1 MRLYKLPSI
10 FFSLR
15 HMFYIHQSTCISPQ
29 QTFADID
36 LEQLNP
42 SVDNRLVAIEPVY
55 QGISP
60 GLIRRMGK
68 AVRMGV
74 GSALPLL
81 KDNKVDGI
89 IIGTANGGI
98 EDSLKFLSQI
108 MEYEEGTLTPTHFVQ
123 STYNAIAGQLG
134 MISKNTGYN
143 STHVQ
148 RGHAF
153 EGAMLDAALMLRE
166 NPDNT
171 YLVGGVDEISERNH
185 RMETM
190 DGWYKTTAVESKDL
204 YSTDSVG
211 TLPGEGAAMFLVNNH
226 VDGAIAKLAAL
237 RMLNTES
244 ETLVAEQFS
253 TFLADNNLSAADID
267 LYISGENGDN
277 RLQKYYT
284 VIEAQ
289 LSYNTTQAHYK
300 HAIGEFQTSTAI
312 ATWFIC
318 QMLKAQQVPEHFI
331 KSKGSN
337 TSYKNVVL
345 YNNYKGAEHSFMLVQ
360 AV

>member
-1 MRLYKLPSI
+1 
-10 FFSLR
+10 
-15 HMFYIHQSTCISPQ
+15 MFYIHQSTCISAQ

-36 LEQLNP
+36 LDKLNP
-42 SVDNRLVAIEPVY
+42 SAENRLVAIEPAY

-81 KDNKVDGI
+81 KENKVDGI

-153 EGAMLDAALMLRE
+153 EGAVLDAALMLRE
-166 NPDNT
+166 NPNNT

-185 RMETM
+185 RMEGM
-190 DGWYKTTAVESKDL
+190 DGWYKTSATESKDL
-204 YSTDSVG
+204 YATDTTG
-211 TLPGEGAAMFLVNNH
+211 TLPGEGAAMFVVNNNAE
-226 VDGAIAKLAAL
+226 GAIAKLTAL
-237 RMLNTES
+237 RMLNIET
-244 ETLVAEQFS
+244 ETLVANQFNH
-253 TFLADNNLSAADID
+253 FLAENNLSLADID
-267 LYISGENGDN
+267 LYLSGENGDS
-277 RLQKYYT
+277 RLNKYYNA
-284 VIEAQ
+284 VEA
-289 LSYNTTQAHYK
+289 LLDSTTTIAHYK
-300 HAIGEFQTSTAI
+300 HATGEFQTSTAI

-318 QMLKAQQVPEHFI
+318 QMLKAQHIPAHFI
-331 KSKGSN
+331 KAKGTN
-337 TSYKNVVL
+337 KALKNVVL
-345 YNNYKGAEHSFMLVQ
+345 YNNYKGAEHSFILLQ

>member
-1 MRLYKLPSI
+1 
-10 FFSLR
+10 
-15 HMFYIHQSTCISPQ
+15 MFYIHQSTCISAQ
-29 QTFADID
+29 QTYADID
-36 LEQLNP
+36 LEKLNP
-42 SVDNRLVAIEPVY
+42 SVDNRLVAIEPAY

-81 KDNKVDGI
+81 KENKVDGI

-153 EGAMLDAALMLRE
+153 EGAVLDAALMLRE
-166 NPDNT
+166 NPANT

-185 RMETM
+185 RMEGM
-190 DGWYKTTAVESKDL
+190 DGWYKTSAIESKDL
-204 YSTDSVG
+204 YTGNTPG
-211 TLPGEGAAMFLVNNH
+211 TLPGEGAAMFLVNNTA
-226 VDGAIAKLAAL
+226 DGAVAKLSAL

-244 ETLVAEQFS
+244 EALVATQFS
-253 TFLADNNLSAADID
+253 KFLADNNLSAADID
-267 LYISGENGDN
+267 LYVSGENGDN
-277 RLQKYYT
+277 RLNKYYNA
-284 VIEAQ
+284 VEQQ
-289 LSYNTTQAHYK
+289 LDSNTSTAHYK

-312 ATWFIC
+312 ATWLIC
-318 QMLKAQQVPEHFI
+318 QMLKAQHVPQHFI
-331 KSKGSN
+331 KQQGKN
-337 TSYKNVVL
+337 TALKNVVL
-345 YNNYKGAEHSFMLVQ
+345 YNNYKGTEHSFILLQGV
-360 AV
+360 

>member
-1 MRLYKLPSI
+1 
-10 FFSLR
+10 
-15 HMFYIHQSTCISPQ
+15 MFYIHQSTCISAQ
-29 QTFADID
+29 QTFTDID
-36 LEQLNP
+36 LEKLNP
-42 SVDNRLVAIEPVY
+42 SVDNRLVAIEPAY

-81 KDNKVDGI
+81 KENKVDGI

-153 EGAMLDAALMLRE
+153 EGAVLDAALMLRE
-166 NPDNT
+166 KPDNT

-185 RMETM
+185 RMESM
-190 DGWYKTTAVESKDL
+190 DGWYKIAAVQSKEL
-204 YSTDSVG
+204 YATDTIG
-211 TLPGEGAAMFLVNNH
+211 TLPGEGAAMFLASNNAE
-226 VDGAIAKLAAL
+226 GAIAKLAAL

-244 ETLVAEQFS
+244 EILIAEQFNK
-253 TFLADNNLSAADID
+253 FLADNNINAANID
-267 LYISGENGDN
+267 LYVSGENGDN
-277 RLQKYYT
+277 RLNRYYNSIEQLLDSNIT
-284 VIEAQ
+284 V
-289 LSYNTTQAHYK
+289 AHYK
-300 HAIGEFQTSTAI
+300 HATGEFQTSTAI
-312 ATWFIC
+312 ATWLIC
-318 QMLKAQQVPEHFI
+318 QMLKAQYIPQHFVKKQGKEI
-331 KSKGSN
+331 
-337 TSYKNVVL
+337 TLKNVVL
-345 YNNYKGAEHSFMLVQ
+345 YNNYKGAEHSFMLLQ

>member
-1 MRLYKLPSI
+1 
-10 FFSLR
+10 
-15 HMFYIHQSTCISPQ
+15 MFYIHQSTCISPQ
-29 QTFADID
+29 HAFTDID
-36 LEQLNP
+36 LEKLNP
-42 SVDNRLVAIEPVY
+42 SVDNRLVAIEPAY

-81 KDNKVDGI
+81 KENKVDGI

-153 EGAMLDAALMLRE
+153 EGAVLDAALMLRE

-204 YSTDSVG
+204 YSANTIG
-211 TLPGEGAAMFLVNNH
+211 TLPGEGAAMFLVSNNAE
-226 VDGAIAKLAAL
+226 GAVAKLAAL
-237 RMLNTES
+237 RMLNTDNEN
-244 ETLVAEQFS
+244 LVAEVF
-253 TFLADNNLSAADID
+253 TKFLAENNLSVADID
-267 LYISGENGDN
+267 LYVSGENGDN

-284 VIEAQ
+284 GVEAQ
-289 LSYNTTQAHYK
+289 LSEGTTKVHYK

-312 ATWFIC
+312 ATWLIC
-318 QMLKAQQVPEHFI
+318 QMLKAQNIPQYFI

-337 TSYKNVVL
+337 TSITNVVL
-345 YNNYKGAEHSFMLVQ
+345 YNNYKGVEHSFMLLK

>member
-1 MRLYKLPSI
+1 
-10 FFSLR
+10 
-15 HMFYIHQSTCISPQ
+15 MFYIHQSTCISPQ
-29 QTFADID
+29 QTFTDID
-36 LEQLNP
+36 LEKLNP
-42 SVDNRLVAIEPVY
+42 SVNNRLVAIEPAY

-81 KDNKVDGI
+81 KENKVDGI

-153 EGAMLDAALMLRE
+153 EGAVLDAALMLRE

-190 DGWYKTTAVESKDL
+190 DGWYKTTAIESKDF
-204 YSTDSVG
+204 YNVDTKG
-211 TLPGEGAAMFLVNNH
+211 TLPGEGAAMFLVNNNSEGG
-226 VDGAIAKLAAL
+226 VAKLAAL
-237 RMLNTES
+237 RMLNTDNEN
-244 ETLVAEQFS
+244 LVAEVFS
-253 TFLADNNLSAADID
+253 KFLVDNKLSAADID
-267 LYISGENGDN
+267 LYVSGENGDN
-277 RLQKYYT
+277 RMQKYYT
-284 VIEAQ
+284 GIEAR
-289 LSYNTTQAHYK
+289 LSQNTTQAHYK
-300 HAIGEFQTSTAI
+300 HTIGEFQTSTAV
-312 ATWFIC
+312 ATWLIC
-318 QMLKAQQVPEHFI
+318 QMLKAQHVPEHFI
-331 KSKGSN
+331 KLKGTN
-337 TSYKNVVL
+337 TALKNVVL
-345 YNNYKGAEHSFMLVQ
+345 YNNYKGVEHSFMLLQ
-360 AV
+360 AI

>member
-1 MRLYKLPSI
+1 
-10 FFSLR
+10 
-15 HMFYIHQSTCISPQ
+15 MFYIHQSTCISAQ
-29 QTFADID
+29 QTFTDID

-42 SVDNRLVAIEPVY
+42 SVDNRLVAIEPAY

-81 KDNKVDGI
+81 KEHKIDGI

-134 MISKNTGYN
+134 IISKNTGYN

-153 EGAMLDAALMLRE
+153 EGAMLDTALMLRE
-166 NPDNT
+166 NSNNT

-190 DGWYKTTAVESKDL
+190 DGWYKTTAVYSKEL
-204 YSTDSVG
+204 YTTNTIG
-211 TLPGEGAAMFLVNNH
+211 TLPGEGAAMFVVNNNAE
-226 VDGAIAKLAAL
+226 GSIAKIAAL

-244 ETLVAEQFS
+244 EALVAEQFNN
-253 TFLADNNLSAADID
+253 FIADNNLSLADID
-267 LYISGENGDN
+267 LYVAGENGDV
-277 RLQKYYT
+277 RLNKYYT
-284 VIEAQ
+284 AVAQ
-289 LSYNTTQAHYK
+289 LLDSNTTTAHYK
-300 HAIGEFQTSTAI
+300 HATGEFQTSTAI
-312 ATWFIC
+312 ATWLIC
-318 QMLKAQQVPEHFI
+318 QMLKTQHIPQHFI
-331 KSKGSN
+331 KHQGKH
-337 TSYKNVVL
+337 TALKNVVL
-345 YNNYKGAEHSFMLVQ
+345 YNNYKGTEHSFVLVQ